1 MPGKI
6 YKIKESKNSLF
17 TVNKT
22 TFLKCVLIPV
32 ILPCYTQQV
41 FKSKFKNW
49 DDVLKVDYTRNAES
63 VKQNEGL
70 SGKVKKDAE
79 KKDQM
84 KADLTALFLPRQPAM
99 PLTEVRPE

>member
-1 MPGKI
+1 ML
-6 YKIKESKNSLF
+6 LF
-17 TVNKT
+17 KVILLNDT
-22 TFLKCVLIPV
+22 TFYILIP
-32 ILPCYTQQV
+32 CYAQQV

-79 KKDQM
+79 QKDQM

-99 PLTEVRPE
+99 PLTEVRLELTAH